1 MKRVTKS
8 RNRKI
13 RCGWAKGEL
22 YEAYHDEEWGREVR
36 DDKRF
41 FEFLILEGAQAGL
54 SWITILQKR
63 PTYRREFAQF
73 DPKKVAKFDRRKIN
87 ELLQNEGLIRHRG
100 KLESVVSNAH
110 AFIAIQQEFGSFS
123 NYVWPFV
130 GGKPIVNRWR
140 HLRDI
145 PTSTSQSRALS
156 KDLKRRG
163 FKFVG
168 PTICYAFM
176 QACGLV
182 DDHMKGCHVGERS
195 SKHR

>member
-1 MKRVTKS
+1 M
-8 RNRKI
+8 

-36 DDKRF
+36 DDTRL

-54 SWITILQKR
+54 SWITVLQKR
-63 PTYRREFAQF
+63 DVYRREFARF
-73 DPKKVAKFDRRKIN
+73 DPRKVAKFDRRKIN
-87 ELLQNEGLIRHRG
+87 QLLQNEGLIRHRG
-100 KLESVVSNAH
+100 KLESAVSNAR
-110 AFIAIQQEFGSFS
+110 AFIAIQKEFGSFS
-123 NYVWPFV
+123 AYVWRFV

-145 PTSTSQSRALS
+145 PTSTSQSQALS

-182 DDHMKGCHVGERS
+182 DDHLAECYWGRKQPRKELR
-195 SKHR
+195 